1 MGKRSDFPRRPMD
14 AYATPMK
21 AVLPLLPFL
30 RRDNILTFDEPCSG
44 DGDLVDA
51 LRCHGLDCLYSGDI
65 KHGFDALQVP
75 KFRADAVITNPPW
88 TRQLMHPLI
97 WHFMRTAWQVWL
109 LFDADWIH
117 TQQAT
122 PLLRHCTDV
131 VSAGRQKWIA
141 DSAHSAKDNCA
152 WHRFFLDHTSGPKFH
167 SRYEEVP
174 SGNRNRP
181 FTVQL
186 RVRDLEDARRF
197 HPRRDVA

>member
-14 AYATPMK
+14 AYSTPGK

-30 RRDNILTFDEPCSG
+30 QRDGIVTFDEPCSG
-44 DGDLVDA
+44 NGDLVDI
-51 LRCHGLDCLYSGDI
+51 LRSHGLLCLYSGDI
-65 KHGFDALQVP
+65 QYGFDALQVS
-75 KFRADAVITNPPW
+75 KFRADAVVTNPPW

-97 WHFMRTAWQVWL
+97 WHFLRTARQTWL
-109 LFDADWIH
+109 LFDSDWIH

-122 PLLRHCTDV
+122 PLLRYCTDI

-141 DSAHSAKDNCA
+141 DSAHSAKDNA
-152 WHRFFLDHTSGPKFH
+152 SWYRFSIDHTSGPKFH

-181 FTVQL
+181 FIVQP
-186 RVRDLEDARRF
+186 RVKNLEDARRF
-197 HPRRDVA
+197 HPVRATE

>member
-14 AYATPMK
+14 AYATPMN
-21 AVLPLLPFL
+21 AVLPVLPFL
-30 RRDNILTFDEPCSG
+30 RRDGILTFDEPCDG
-44 DGDLVDA
+44 NGDLKDH

-65 KHGFDALQVP
+65 QKGFDALDVP

-97 WHFMRTAWQVWL
+97 WHFMRTSWQVWL
-109 LFDADWIH
+109 LFDADWCH
-117 TQQAT
+117 TKQAT
-122 PLLRHCTDV
+122 PLLRHCTDI

-141 DSAHSAKDNCA
+141 NSKHSAKDNA
-152 WHRFFLDHTSGPKFH
+152 SWHRFQLDHVRGPQFH

-181 FTVQL
+181 FIVQP

-197 HPRRDVA
+197 RPARAS